1 MCEIENLWKIVIT
14 KILITIAKKIS
25 IQILAIS
32 SCFYNKLFDLDLFIN
47 WIQISTD
54 ESWFTISEW
63 IIIKMKHR
71 EKIKL
76 EIYHYSNANFSK
88 SLKAICLHA

>member
-47 WIQISTD
+47 
-54 ESWFTISEW
+54 
-63 IIIKMKHR
+63 
-71 EKIKL
+71 
-76 EIYHYSNANFSK
+76 
-88 SLKAICLHA
+88 